1 MPHPVSPVTTIALL
15 AAINLRNSVLKI
27 KINQN
32 DKESQNERVYERKK
46 EREKGEQSVKWR
58 ERARERETDR

>member
-27 KINQN
+27 KIYQN
-32 DKESQNERVYERKK
+32 DKESQNERVYERV
-46 EREKGEQSVKWR
+46 RESESVCA
-58 ERARERETDR
+58 EERERERN

>member
-32 DKESQNERVYERKK
+32 DKESQNERVYERV
-46 EREKGEQSVKWR
+46 RESESVCA
-58 ERARERETDR
+58 EERERERN